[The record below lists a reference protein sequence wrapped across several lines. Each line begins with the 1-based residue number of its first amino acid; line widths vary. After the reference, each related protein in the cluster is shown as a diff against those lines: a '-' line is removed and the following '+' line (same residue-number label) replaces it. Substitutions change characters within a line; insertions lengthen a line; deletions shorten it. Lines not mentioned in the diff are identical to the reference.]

1 MPSVACQGFLTVRQA
16 RFAAMARA
24 TTLRD
29 RLKTALSGSRLR
41 NQSDL
46 AARVG
51 VSRASVSDWF
61 TGATQTIE
69 GPHLT
74 KAAEALGV
82 DAHWLAT
89 GQQPQRVQE
98 TPAAYG
104 MATILAWEH
113 EHDLP
118 AGEYVQIP
126 SFEVRLA
133 AGSGDEQRSLFQIE
147 IEFLHA
153 EPLAFRAD
161 WIRRM
166 KLKPA
171 KLAAMRV
178 TGDSMENRLHDGDAV
193 VVDTSQREVI
203 DGKVYALWYD
213 GGERVKRLYRRPGG
227 GLLIHSDNVTKYPQ
241 LSLTPDEAA
250 HVRIIGR
257 VVHVSGEG
265 GL

>member
-1 MPSVACQGFLTVRQA
+1 
-16 RFAAMARA
+16 MARL
-24 TTLRD
+24 TPLQN
-29 RLKTALSGSRLR
+29 RLQSALTKSRLR
-41 NQSDL
+41 KAAL
-46 AARVG
+46 ARRVG
-51 VSRASVSDWF
+51 VSRSSVSDWF
-61 TGATQTIE
+61 SGKTKALE
-69 GPHLT
+69 GQNLT

-82 DAHWLAT
+82 DPHWLAT
-89 GQQPQRVQE
+89 GQQPQRAKE
-98 TPAAYG
+98 PTAAYG

-113 EHDLP
+113 EQDLP
-118 AGEYVQIP
+118 DGEYVQIP

-193 VVDTSQREVI
+193 VIDTSQTEVV

-227 GLLIHSDNVTKYPQ
+227 GLIIHSDNAAKYPQ
-241 LSLTPDEAA
+241 LTLTLEEAA